1 MRVRL
6 LALTLLSIIACT
18 TQAGPEDGY
27 VLSEWAINGP
37 ERLTV
42 AGASAINVENAGEW
56 GHTLIVT
63 TDSGEVVGA
72 TGLVDAGAT
81 ATLELD
87 LAAGTYTFSC
97 RIVAEDDE
105 GNLSDHY
112 ERGMFRTV
120 VVADG

>member
-1 MRVRL
+1 MRTRL
-6 LALTLLSIIACT
+6 LALTLLMIVACS
-18 TQAGPEDGY
+18 TQSSPGDGY
-27 VLSEWAINGP
+27 VLSEWAIDGP
-37 ERLTV
+37 VRLE
-42 AGASAINVENAGEW
+42 AGTPSLTVENAGEW

-63 TDSGEVVGA
+63 TDAGEVVGA
-72 TGLVDAGAT
+72 TGLIDAGAA

-105 GNLSDHY
+105 GNLSDHF
-112 ERGMFRTV
+112 EQGMYRTV